1 MDSKYDDLSLAGIE
15 PPAPPIRRRGT
26 IDEGKYQNI
35 LQENDLSLKY
45 LSKVNKRNLIDNSK
59 ALQIIY

>member
-35 LQENDLSLKY
+35 QENDLFLKY